1 MSRGPARLAGLDR
14 RKGALA
20 PGYDADFVV
29 FRPEASFEVRAAAI
43 HHRHKLTPYA
53 GRTLHGVVEATYLK
67 GEKIYEKGEFV
78 GPPSGEILL
87 SPKASR

>member
-14 RKGALA
+14 CKGALA
-20 PGYDADFVV
+20 PGYAADFVV
-29 FRPEASFEVRAAAI
+29 FRPEASFEVRPDAL

-53 GRTLHGVVEATYLK
+53 GRTLYGLVEATYRN
-67 GEKIYEKGEFV
+67 GEKIYEKGEFF

-87 SPKASR
+87 SPES